1 MSMGNPVS
9 PRRRRISRFQLA
21 EWRDGWLFA
30 SPFIFALII
39 LWLGPM
45 VYSLYAAFCEWAAIT
60 PPHFSGL
67 ANIRRL
73 LDDPVVGKSLGNT
86 TFYTFLGIPLQLV
99 VAFAL
104 AVLLNQ
110 SMRGRV
116 AYRTIFYLPTIVP
129 AVAIAAVWGQIL
141 NTESGVLNSVLRA
154 VGLRAV
160 NWLWEPALAKPA
172 FILMS
177 LWTTGG
183 AMVLL
188 LAALQGVPQE
198 FLEAAEIDGAG
209 RWARFWNITVPVIS
223 PTILFCMVMGI
234 IGSFQTFTASFI
246 MTNGGPQNATLFI
259 VLYLYRQAFQL
270 FSMGYASAL
279 AWLVFA
285 IVAAFTYVQFRLAGR
300 WVYYE
305 TTM

>member
-1 MSMGNPVS
+1 MQNPVP
-9 PRRRRISRFQLA
+9 PRRRRVSNYQLA

-30 SPFIFALII
+30 SPFIFALIV

-45 VYSLYAAFCEWAAIT
+45 LYSLYAAFCEWTAIK
-60 PPHFSGL
+60 PPRFSGL
-67 ANIRRL
+67 DNIRML
-73 LDDPVVGKSLGNT
+73 FEDPLVGKSLGNT
-86 TFYTFLGIPLQLV
+86 FYYTFLGIPLQFV

-104 AVLLNQ
+104 ALLLNQ
-110 SMRGRV
+110 EMHGRV
-116 AYRTIFYLPTIVP
+116 VYRTIFYLPTIVP

-141 NTESGVLNSVLRA
+141 NAESGVLNNVLRA
-154 VGLRAV
+154 VGLPAV
-160 NWLWEPALAKPA
+160 QWLWKPALAKPA
-172 FILMS
+172 FIIMS

-223 PTILFCMVMGI
+223 PTILFCMIMGV
-234 IGSFQTFTASFI
+234 IGSFQTFTSSFI

-259 VLYLYRQAFQL
+259 VLYLYRNAFQL
-270 FSMGYASAL
+270 FKMGYASTL

-285 IVAAFTYVQFRLAGR
+285 IVAAFTYVQFRLATR

-305 TTM
+305 TTV

>member
-1 MSMGNPVS
+1 MRTTNPLP
-9 PRRRRISRFQLA
+9 PRRRHVSGFQLSQ
-21 EWRDGWLFA
+21 WRDGWLLA
-30 SPFIFALII
+30 SPFIFSLIVF
-39 LWLGPM
+39 WLGPM
-45 VYSLYAAFCEWAAIT
+45 LYSVYAAFCDWAAIT
-60 PPHFSGL
+60 PPQFSGL
-67 ANIRRL
+67 ANIRTL
-73 LDDPVVGKSLGNT
+73 LDDPLVGKSLGNT
-86 TFYTFLGIPLQLV
+86 IFYTFLGIPLQFV

-104 AVLLNQ
+104 ALLLNQ
-110 SMRGRV
+110 QMHGRV
-116 AYRTIFYLPTIVP
+116 IYRTIFYLPTIVP

-141 NTESGVLNSVLRA
+141 NSESGVLNNLLRY
-154 VGLRAV
+154 VGIPPV

-172 FILMS
+172 FIIMS

-209 RWARFWNITVPVIS
+209 RVARFWYITVPVIS
-223 PTILFCMVMGI
+223 PTILFCMIMGV

-270 FSMGYASAL
+270 FSMGYASLL

-285 IVAAFTYVQFRLAGR
+285 IVAVFTYVQFVLAGR

-305 TTM
+305 TTV